1 MKLRNCLKKDVKLGM
16 ELGFLLAMYSAR
28 VWAVG
33 LSDVSES
40 SLKESIGNVIML
52 VAGVVGPVVLAMG
65 LLVGGIKYH
74 NGDEQALGYIKG
86 GVVGGLLSFGAWGI
100 SKWLFASF

>member
-1 MKLRNCLKKDVKLGM
+1 MKLNWNKLGVQ
-16 ELGFLLAMYSAR
+16 SAITLF
-28 VWAVG
+28 VFGVANLWAVG
-33 LSDVSES
+33 LSNVSES
-40 SLKESIGNVIML
+40 TLKDSIGNVIML